1 MLTPRDDLYP
11 SRFGKNTQY
20 LPRQDPVIHGDSA
33 QRAGTGLSA
42 EQLAD
47 FEKNG
52 FLILDAVFT
61 ESEVAALRSE
71 SSELLTD
78 VTTKNLKEVICEPN
92 SGAVRSVFR
101 AHKLSQPIEEVT
113 NDHRLTRIAQGLL
126 GDAVYIHQTRVN
138 FKPGFKGT
146 EFYWHSDF
154 ETWHVE
160 DGMPR
165 MRALSM
171 SITLTENHADNG
183 PLLLIPGSHK
193 TFVTCTGETPDNHH
207 EKSLR
212 KQQFGVPSDEAVSH
226 LIETNGIARAECK
239 AGSVIVFDCNT
250 VHGSN
255 SNITPDP
262 RANIFVVYNAMA
274 NAVIDPFCT
283 QPPRPEH
290 VCTRESIVQVQ
301 TQTHG
306 RFTVDS
312 R

>member
-146 EFYWHSDF
+146 KFYWHSDF

-301 TQTHG
+301 TQTH
-306 RFTVDS
+306 R
-312 R
+312 

>member
-301 TQTHG
+301 TQTH
-306 RFTVDS
+306 R
-312 R
+312 

>member
-78 VTTKNLKEVICEPN
+78 VTTKNLKEVIREPN

-101 AHKLSQPIEEVT
+101 AHKLSQPIEKVT

-250 VHGSN
+250 VHGSS

-306 RFTVDS
+306 
-312 R
+312 

>member
-301 TQTHG
+301 TETHG
-306 RFTVDS
+306 
-312 R
+312 

>member
-78 VTTKNLKEVICEPN
+78 VTTKNLKEVIREPN

-101 AHKLSQPIEEVT
+101 AHKLSQPIEKVT

-306 RFTVDS
+306 
-312 R
+312 

>member
-61 ESEVAALRSE
+61 ESEVAALRWE

-78 VTTKNLKEVICEPN
+78 VTTKNLKEVIREPN

-171 SITLTENHADNG
+171 SITLTENRADNG

-301 TQTHG
+301 TQTH
-306 RFTVDS
+306 R
-312 R
+312 

>member
-78 VTTKNLKEVICEPN
+78 VTTKNLKEVIREPN

-306 RFTVDS
+306 
-312 R
+312 